1 MESRQTQSSRDDGI
15 DAIAVNEDPILGG
28 PAIIQAKRYS
38 KVVGYESVT
47 ALAGVI
53 DHKRAAKGILVTTS
67 WVGKASRDFA
77 HANGRMQII
86 EGRELKRL
94 LADLTMDVLIS
105 LPGRAHRLGTR
116 RDPLPGARIQSE
128 SRPRADRERRVEVEV
143 DGPACAGE
151 AFCARS
157 RTADR
162 AALCRMRS
170 TRLGYISSPHLT
182 TRQRRA
188 TQPSSRRSCR
198 GIGDGLRRIAYSW

>member
-38 KVVGYESVT
+38 NVVGYESVT

-116 RDPLPGARIQSE
+116 RDPITGGRGSSPRVG
-128 SRPRADRERRVEVEV
+128 PRADRERRVEVEV

-151 AFCARS
+151 GVLRQVEDGGPGRALPHEVHSS
-157 RTADR
+157 RLHLLAAPDHPSAPSD
-162 AALCRMRS
+162 AAL
-170 TRLGYISSPHLT
+170 
-182 TRQRRA
+182 
-188 TQPSSRRSCR
+188 QPT
-198 GIGDGLRRIAYSW
+198 IL